1 MSTILLVEDE
11 IVIALG
17 IQMVLEDAGY
27 SVVIASNG
35 EEGLTQA
42 LEVKPDLIVTDYM
55 MPRMNGLELIAALR
69 SRNVTIPIV
78 LATSIG
84 EERVQANP
92 HRLYDAY
99 LGKPCTDDALLGV
112 VRRLLLKN
120 DRL

>member
-120 DRL
+120 